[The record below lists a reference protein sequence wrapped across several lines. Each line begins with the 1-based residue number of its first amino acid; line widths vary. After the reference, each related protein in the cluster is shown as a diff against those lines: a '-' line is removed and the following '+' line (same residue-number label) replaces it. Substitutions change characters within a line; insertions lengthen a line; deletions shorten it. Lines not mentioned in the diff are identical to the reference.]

1 MLLKVKHAEL
11 NEVAKTMRTDS
22 ELYDEEVKKMEKAIE
37 TLRTIWQGDDAVQF
51 CDHMDEY
58 LAKMKN
64 IPVAMRNML
73 KVMDVANKGYEENDE
88 AFGKALKVE
97 AQNYE
102 EDPVK
107 SRAEV

>member
-22 ELYDEEVKKMEKAIE
+22 ELIDEEIEKMEKSLDK
-37 TLRTIWQGDDAVQF
+37 LRVIWQGDDAVQF
-51 CDHMDEY
+51 CDHLNEY

-64 IPVAMRNML
+64 IPIAQRNML

-88 AFGKALKVE
+88 AFGKALKTE
-97 AQNYE
+97 AQNYD

-107 SRAEV
+107 KSEV